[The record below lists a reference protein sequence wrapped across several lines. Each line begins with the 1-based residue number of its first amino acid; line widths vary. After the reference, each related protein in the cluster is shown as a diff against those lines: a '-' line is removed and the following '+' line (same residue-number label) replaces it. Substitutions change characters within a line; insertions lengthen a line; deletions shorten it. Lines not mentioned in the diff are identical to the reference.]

1 MRKTYRAKLHGDR
14 IEWIGDPPD
23 KVEDVEV
30 EIVVS
35 SKPTFPDEKSR
46 GAAMAAA
53 FRKLAELKA
62 FSEIKDPVEW
72 QREIRRDRP
81 LPGREE

>member
-1 MRKTYRAKLHGDR
+1 MSKIYRAKLHGDK
-14 IEWIGDPPD
+14 IEWID
-23 KVEDVEV
+23 KAPEGVDGVEV